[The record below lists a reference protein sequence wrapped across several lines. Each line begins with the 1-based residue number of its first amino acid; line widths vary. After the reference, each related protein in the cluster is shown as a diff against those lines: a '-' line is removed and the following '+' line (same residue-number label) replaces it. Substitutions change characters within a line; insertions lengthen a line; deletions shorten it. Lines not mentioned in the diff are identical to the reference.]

1 MERETFQSRLGFLL
15 LSAGCAIGIG
25 NVWKFPYMVG
35 NNGGGIFVLFYLLF
49 LAIMGVPILSMELAI
64 GRGSKKS
71 TVRAYGEL
79 EKKGQKWHIH
89 GYVALIGNYLL
100 MMFYTVVAGW
110 MLYYFYSFLTGKF
123 SGLKGDAV
131 TGKFNE
137 MLSSPSILVITM
149 LLITI
154 AGFLIC
160 SVGLQNGVER
170 VTKVMMIVLMVVMIF
185 LAVYSFTMPGAKE
198 GLKFYLVPDKQQIE
212 QVGLFHI
219 ITSAMSQAFFTLSLG
234 IGAMLIFGSFF
245 FLFLFFAALSTI
257 IAVFENIMCC
267 FSEIFG
273 VSRKQSAIINCIL
286 IILGSLPCALGYNVW
301 SGFQPLGAGS
311 TVLDLEDFIV
321 SNLLLPVGSLIYL
334 LFCTSKWGWGF
345 KNYQA
350 EASKG
355 DGLKVPD
362 WMRLYLTYIL
372 PLLLLVLIVQGLIG

>member
-123 SGLKGDAV
+123 SGLTGDAV

-149 LLITI
+149 LIITI

-160 SVGLQNGVER
+160 SVGLQTVSY
-170 VTKVMMIVLMVVMIF
+170 THL
-185 LAVYSFTMPGAKE
+185 
-198 GLKFYLVPDKQQIE
+198 
-212 QVGLFHI
+212 
-219 ITSAMSQAFFTLSLG
+219 TLP
-234 IGAMLIFGSFF
+234 
-245 FLFLFFAALSTI
+245 TI
-257 IAVFENIMCC
+257 
-267 FSEIFG
+267 
-273 VSRKQSAIINCIL
+273 
-286 IILGSLPCALGYNVW
+286 
-301 SGFQPLGAGS
+301 
-311 TVLDLEDFIV
+311 
-321 SNLLLPVGSLIYL
+321 
-334 LFCTSKWGWGF
+334 
-345 KNYQA
+345 
-350 EASKG
+350 
-355 DGLKVPD
+355 
-362 WMRLYLTYIL
+362 
-372 PLLLLVLIVQGLIG
+372 LLV

>member
-110 MLYYFYSFLTGKF
+110 MLYYFYSFLIGKF
-123 SGLKGDAV
+123 SGLTGDAV

-149 LLITI
+149 LIITI

-170 VTKVMMIVLMVVMIF
+170 VTKVMMIVLMVIMIF

-198 GLKFYLVPDKQQIE
+198 GLKFYLVPDMQQIE
-212 QVGLFHI
+212 QVGLFH
-219 ITSAMSQAFFTLSLG
+219 
-234 IGAMLIFGSFF
+234 
-245 FLFLFFAALSTI
+245 
-257 IAVFENIMCC
+257 
-267 FSEIFG
+267 
-273 VSRKQSAIINCIL
+273 
-286 IILGSLPCALGYNVW
+286 
-301 SGFQPLGAGS
+301 
-311 TVLDLEDFIV
+311 
-321 SNLLLPVGSLIYL
+321 
-334 LFCTSKWGWGF
+334 
-345 KNYQA
+345 
-350 EASKG
+350 
-355 DGLKVPD
+355 
-362 WMRLYLTYIL
+362 MR
-372 PLLLLVLIVQGLIG
+372 